1 VVASWKHVPILLT
14 FEHSIESGTTA
25 NIKSVI
31 LVALIMYGGLTNE
44 EIVEWV
50 VCLGLDGVYMFQGVR
65 IGIIV
70 LMKT

>member
-1 VVASWKHVPILLT
+1 MVASWRHVLILLT
-14 FEHSIESGTTA
+14 FEHSIEGGTTT

-31 LVALIMYGGLTNE
+31 LVALIMYGGLANE

-50 VCLGLDGVYMFQGVR
+50 VCLGVDGVYMFQGVKF
-65 IGIIV
+65 GIIV